1 MVYKALYRKYR
12 PRTFSEVKG
21 QDHIVQTLRNII
33 LNHKVSH
40 AYLFAGPRGVGKT
53 SVAKIF
59 AATLN
64 CGHGNDLT
72 QICDICLNKID
83 RNFDI
88 IEMDAASNNGV
99 KEIRDLRDKIQNSP
113 AHGKYKV
120 YIVDE
125 VHMLSKG
132 AFNALLKTLEEPP
145 AHAIFILATTDP
157 QKIPLTILS
166 RVQRYNFRKIPT
178 NVITEQLQHVLADE
192 NVGFEPSALNYIA
205 RLATGGMRDALSI
218 ADQALAYGNGNIH
231 LDDIVFAFGIS
242 SNENLINIIN
252 LLYEGNIKEVL
263 LIFESLKLGGLDS
276 NQFVLG
282 LINTFKDFIIYEKTG
297 DIKLLELL
305 NEQELNE
312 LDIDLDFALEKSE
325 LLYKLY
331 KDLMY
336 ADSPFQLIELNLLKM
351 SNDTL
356 ETLKKAK
363 EQTSNIERKANDNLQ
378 KQGVEMIAPV
388 KNKDRQEDTIK
399 TALEESCEMILE
411 TNDELGDT
419 QTINNDILNSANDF
433 DFDDDGLITTSE
445 ITLDDELIKPNDII
459 VPNFSRNYASKT
471 SFETT
476 LTDDELKNLL
486 LLSDMSFIKQLN
498 DSIDVLKKLSIDK
511 VYDPYIEV
519 LSDLTIL
526 AANDNFMLLNTN
538 DATKLNYLNDVSHDY
553 NFQEFIKKY
562 LNSHKHIFLIKDR
575 TRYKDVSKALIK
587 EINEGITTKPI
598 PLKPIKINKAQTPT
612 SLLFETLK

>member
-1 MVYKALYRKYR
+1 MIYKALYRKYR

-72 QICDICLNKID
+72 QICDICLNKVD
-83 RNFDI
+83 QNFDI

-178 NVITEQLQHVLADE
+178 KVITEQLQHVLADE

-263 LIFESLKLGGLDS
+263 HIFESLKSGGLDS
-276 NQFVLG
+276 NQFMLG

-351 SNDTL
+351 SNDTV
-356 ETLKKAK
+356 EPVKKEK
-363 EQTSNIERKANDNLQ
+363 EQTSNIKTNPNDNLQ
-378 KQGVEMIAPV
+378 KQGDEMITPLN
-388 KNKDRQEDTIK
+388 NKDRQEDTIK
-399 TALEESCEMILE
+399 TALEESREMILE

-433 DFDDDGLITTSE
+433 DFDDGLISTSE
-445 ITLDDELIKPNDII
+445 ITLDDELIKPHDII

-486 LLSDMSFIKQLN
+486 LLSDMTYIKQLN
-498 DSIDVLKKLSIDK
+498 DSINVLKKLSIDK

-519 LSDLTIL
+519 LSGLTIL

-538 DATKLNYLNDVSHDY
+538 DASKLNYLNDVSHDY

-562 LNSHKHIFLIKDR
+562 LNSYKHIFLIKDR
-575 TRYKDVSKALIK
+575 TRYKDISKALIK
-587 EINEGITTKPI
+587 EINEGITTQPI

>member
-72 QICDICLNKID
+72 QICDICLNKVD
-83 RNFDI
+83 QNFDI

-178 NVITEQLQHVLADE
+178 KVITEQLQHVLADE

-263 LIFESLKLGGLDS
+263 HIFESLKSGGLDS
-276 NQFVLG
+276 NQFMLG

-351 SNDTL
+351 SNDTV
-356 ETLKKAK
+356 EPVKKEK
-363 EQTSNIERKANDNLQ
+363 EQTSNIKTNPNDNLQ
-378 KQGVEMIAPV
+378 KQGDEMITPLN
-388 KNKDRQEDTIK
+388 NKDRQEDTIK
-399 TALEESCEMILE
+399 TALEESREMILE

-433 DFDDDGLITTSE
+433 DFDDDGLISTSE
-445 ITLDDELIKPNDII
+445 ITLDDELIKPHDII

-486 LLSDMSFIKQLN
+486 LLSDMTYIKQLN
-498 DSIDVLKKLSIDK
+498 DSINVLKKLSIDK

-519 LSDLTIL
+519 LSGLTIL

-538 DATKLNYLNDVSHDY
+538 DASKLNYLNDVSHDY

-562 LNSHKHIFLIKDR
+562 LNSYKHIFLIKDR
-575 TRYKDVSKALIK
+575 TRYKDISKALIK
-587 EINEGITTKPI
+587 EINEGITTQPI

>member
-445 ITLDDELIKPNDII
+445 ITLDNELIKPNDII